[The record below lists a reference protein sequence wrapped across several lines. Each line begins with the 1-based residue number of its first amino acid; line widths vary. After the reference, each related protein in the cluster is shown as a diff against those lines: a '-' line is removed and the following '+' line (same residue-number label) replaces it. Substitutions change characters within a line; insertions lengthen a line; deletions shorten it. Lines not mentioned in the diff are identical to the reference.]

1 MSASM
6 RGLVTDAQG
15 NPIANIRVSAFHEPT
30 GSTFGKVSGED
41 GVYKFEQVKVGGP
54 YTLTA
59 EGPGYV
65 TARKTGIKLK
75 TDQCHVEDFLL
86 EASG

>member
-1 MSASM
+1 MSASIS
-6 RGLVTDAQG
+6 GLVTDARG
-15 NPIANIRVSAFHEPT
+15 NPITNVRVSAFHEPT
-30 GSTFGKVSGED
+30 GSTFARVTGED
-41 GVYKFEQVKVGGP
+41 GTYTFDQVKVGGP

-59 EGPGYV
+59 EGTDYA
-65 TARKTGIKLK
+65 TARKTGINLR